1 MTYNTPDPD
10 DFDAWFPKQATPTAN
25 QAGQRL
31 GVVVGGSLSKGLS
44 VRLDRDIMVEDIA
57 VGRYV
62 VVHSANGVR
71 FFCMVTDVQL
81 NSTNPGIEA
90 DPPNFD
96 DAFIREVYGGTASY
110 ATVAVAPQLSIPPDE
125 NKPKPVKT
133 IPGHFTPVFN
143 ASVSD
148 VNAVFGEED
157 ATHFNVGVPLELE
170 DTQINL
176 DLKRLVE
183 RSIGVFGKSGTGK
196 SFLTRVLISGV
207 IQRGLGVNLIF
218 DMHNDYGWEAS
229 DERGPKA
236 KGLKQ
241 LFSTKVEILTLDAE
255 SSRRRQA
262 SYDREVKLAYSEI
275 LPEDLAMLRET
286 MGFSDAMIDAA
297 YTLHKWYIKR
307 GEENWVKKIIHLSAE
322 DAEEIAGETPIGAG
336 TISALQRRLS
346 RFERWHFLTEEK
358 IVGTDSVD
366 RILHLIIQERK
377 SVVLEFGRYGSSL
390 EAYMLV
396 ANYITRRIHHEYI
409 QRVERAL
416 GDPSM
421 EPPQLLITIEEAHK
435 FLDPKIASQTIFGEI
450 ARELRKYKVTLLVVD
465 QRPSGIDE
473 EVMSQIGTRVTAL
486 LDNERDINAVLT
498 GINGAQ
504 SLRQVL
510 ARLDTKQQAI
520 IMGHAVPMPVV
531 VKTRGYDQAF
541 YDAMMGVSATPKPP
555 TLPNGEGGRKERR
568 IR

>member
-1 MTYNTPDPD
+1 
-10 DFDAWFPKQATPTAN
+10 
-25 QAGQRL
+25 
-31 GVVVGGSLSKGLS
+31 
-44 VRLDRDIMVEDIA
+44 
-57 VGRYV
+57 
-62 VVHSANGVR
+62 
-71 FFCMVTDVQL
+71 
-81 NSTNPGIEA
+81 
-90 DPPNFD
+90 
-96 DAFIREVYGGTASY
+96 
-110 ATVAVAPQLSIPPDE
+110 
-125 NKPKPVKT
+125 
-133 IPGHFTPVFN
+133 VFN